1 MTQYVSHILLNNIH
15 LSVSDLS
22 WWVQGYANV
31 CVCCNAGLGL
41 SHETELY
48 QATTHSSSRPP
59 ALNAPA
65 DLSSL
70 PTLHEHERGNDR
82 ALKSN
87 EYSHTVSRGRKKVKV
102 G

>member
-1 MTQYVSHILLNNIH
+1 MCVLTQDVSHILPNNIH
-15 LSVSDLS
+15 LSVADLS
-22 WWVQGYANV
+22 WRVQGYVNV

-41 SHETELY
+41 SHGTELY

-70 PTLHEHERGNDR
+70 PLVHEHERENSR
-82 ALKSN
+82 AVR
-87 EYSHTVSRGRKKVKV
+87 EQ
-102 G
+102 